1 MNIEEIKTGADLR
14 QYTLELLA
22 KKDQKIATGEYT
34 YPTLLDYLLSLW
46 TVAEQYKENELLTF
60 QLIAKILEQAF
71 IAPKKQLD
79 WKELEKEPYVLPY
92 DSKPN
97 TPEFH
102 NEVKKYPYFEKSIR
116 NHVISL
122 KMLLT
127 YGAEKLEVKPYDN
140 IFTGNQYFWENTN
153 TEKFLERGSYYLDGE
168 DDWLDEDD
176 KLPITWF
183 TLCSILNYGRF
194 EE

>member
-22 KKDQKIATGEYT
+22 KKDQEVANGKYT
-34 YPTLLDYLLSLW
+34 YPPLLDYLLSLW

-60 QLIAKILEQAF
+60 RLIAKIVEQAF
-71 IAPKKQLD
+71 TAPKKQVN
-79 WKELEKEPYVLPY
+79 WEELEKEPFIPPY
-92 DSKPN
+92 KSTVN

-122 KMLLT
+122 KMLLS
-127 YGAEKLEVKPYDN
+127 YGAEKLEVKPFDN
-140 IFTGNQYFWENTN
+140 IFTGNQYFWENTT

>member
-22 KKDQKIATGEYT
+22 KKDQEVANGKYT
-34 YPTLLDYLLSLW
+34 YPPLLDYLLSLW

-60 QLIAKILEQAF
+60 RLIAKIVEQAF
-71 IAPKKQLD
+71 TAPKKQVN
-79 WKELEKEPYVLPY
+79 WEELEKEPFIPPY
-92 DSKPN
+92 KSTVN

-122 KMLLT
+122 KMLLS
-127 YGAEKLEVKPYDN
+127 YGAEKLEVKPFDN
-140 IFTGNQYFWENTN
+140 IFTGNRYFWENTT

>member
-22 KKDQKIATGEYT
+22 KKDQEAANGKYT
-34 YPTLLDYLLSLW
+34 YPPLLDYLLSLW
-46 TVAEQYKENELLTF
+46 TVAGQYKENELLTF
-60 QLIAKILEQAF
+60 RLIAKIVEQAF
-71 IAPKKQLD
+71 TAPKKQVN
-79 WKELEKEPYVLPY
+79 WEELEKEPFIPPY
-92 DSKPN
+92 KSTVN

-122 KMLLT
+122 KMLLS
-127 YGAEKLEVKPYDN
+127 YGAEKLEVKPFDN
-140 IFTGNQYFWENTN
+140 IFTGNQYFWENTT

>member
-22 KKDQKIATGEYT
+22 KKDQEVANGKYT
-34 YPTLLDYLLSLW
+34 YPPLLDYLLSLW

-60 QLIAKILEQAF
+60 RLIAKIVEQAF
-71 IAPKKQLD
+71 TAPKKQVN
-79 WKELEKEPYVLPY
+79 WEELEKEPFIPPY
-92 DSKPN
+92 KSTVN

-116 NHVISL
+116 NHVISF
-122 KMLLT
+122 KMLLS
-127 YGAEKLEVKPYDN
+127 YGAEKLEVKPFDN
-140 IFTGNQYFWENTN
+140 IFTGNQYFWENTT